1 MKIAIA
7 SLGKEEDSK
16 ISDQAARAPYFLI
29 FDEKGDFVEALEN
42 VHADKARN
50 AGGSAAR
57 FLAQRGV
64 NLFIAG
70 NVGDRMTRILETE
83 GIKYQAKTGNAKEVA
98 QNIK

>member
-7 SLGKEEDSK
+7 SLGKEEDSE

-29 FDEKGDFVEALEN
+29 FDEEGNLIEALEN
-42 VHADKARN
+42 IHADRARN

-57 FLAQRGV
+57 LLAQKGI

-70 NVGDRMTRILETE
+70 NVGGRMAGILEAE
-83 GIKYQAKTGNAKEVA
+83 GVKYQSKTGNAKEVV
-98 QNIK
+98 QNMK